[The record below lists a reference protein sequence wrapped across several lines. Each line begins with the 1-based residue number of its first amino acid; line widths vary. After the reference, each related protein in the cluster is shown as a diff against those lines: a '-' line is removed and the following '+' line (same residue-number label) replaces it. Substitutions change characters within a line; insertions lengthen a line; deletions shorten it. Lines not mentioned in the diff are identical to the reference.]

1 MYFERE
7 VKIKVKDLEK
17 VRNRIRNNGGILKK
31 RVSQIDIY
39 YSHPCRDFKKT
50 DEALRVRMEEEN
62 KEVTYKGPRIAK
74 GEVKVREEVNVV
86 VKGEIEKIF
95 EKLGFRR
102 IAEIEKEREE
112 YELKG
117 FKISLD
123 RVRKLGEFVEIETNE
138 PLDKLKALVE
148 ELGIPWKPVTK
159 TYLELLISRK
169 A

>member
-1 MYFERE
+1 MRFERE
-7 VKIKVKDLEK
+7 VKIKVKDLER
-17 VRNRIRNNGGILKK
+17 VRNRIRDNRGILKK

-39 YSHPCRDFKKT
+39 YSHPCKDFKKT
-50 DEALRVRMEEEN
+50 DEALRVRIENGN

-74 GEVKVREEVNVV
+74 GEVKVREEINVAV
-86 VKGEIEKIF
+86 EGEIEEIF
-95 EKLGFRR
+95 EKLGFKR
-102 IAEIEKEREE
+102 IAKIEKEREE

-138 PLDKLKALVE
+138 PLDELKAFVE
-148 ELGIPWKPVTK
+148 ELGIPWKPVAK
-159 TYLELLISRK
+159 TYLELLTSQR

>member
-1 MYFERE
+1 MSFERE
-7 VKIKVKDLEK
+7 VKIKVKDLER
-17 VRNRIRNNGGILKK
+17 VRNRIRDNRGILKK

-50 DEALRVRMEEEN
+50 DEALRVRIERGS

-74 GEVKVREEVNVV
+74 GEVKVREEINVA

-95 EKLGFRR
+95 EKLGFKR

-123 RVRKLGEFVEIETNE
+123 KVRKLGEFVEIETNE
-138 PLDKLKALVE
+138 PLDELKALVE
-148 ELGIPWKPVTK
+148 ELGIPWKPVAK
-159 TYLELLISRK
+159 TYLELLTSQR